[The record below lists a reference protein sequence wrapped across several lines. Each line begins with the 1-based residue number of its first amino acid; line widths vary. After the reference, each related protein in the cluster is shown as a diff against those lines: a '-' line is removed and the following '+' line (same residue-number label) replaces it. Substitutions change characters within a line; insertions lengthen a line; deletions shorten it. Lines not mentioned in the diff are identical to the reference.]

1 VLSQPRDASRDR
13 LLDTMLLS
21 SVITPGI
28 DAQEIFAAYRSD
40 SSAQRALAEHIFRST
55 RVPSSMLDASLARA
69 EALLELLT
77 DPVFRQQAAAQIEA
91 AR

>member
-1 VLSQPRDASRDR
+1 
-13 LLDTMLLS
+13 
-21 SVITPGI
+21 
-28 DAQEIFAAYRSD
+28 
-40 SSAQRALAEHIFRST
+40 
-55 RVPSSMLDASLARA
+55 MLDASLARA